1 LKEDFMLDRIE
12 YFLTLAEEKNI
23 THAAKRLYVSQ
34 QCLSAYLKELEEEYG
49 VQLFYRKP
57 QFGLTPAGE
66 TFYRAAQ
73 QMQLLNKDVK
83 SQLQNRVYDSS
94 GHLIIG
100 VHSSR
105 SASIMPYVM
114 ENFWEEFP
122 NIKVD
127 VVDGHTKLFERLLR
141 DGEIDMFIGV
151 NPAKNPKLEQTLL
164 MDEGVYITI
173 SDTILRKY
181 FYYDYPRCLERFEQ
195 GVSLE
200 EFSGVPF
207 IFTNENSNLYTV
219 LNAYLIQAGIEL
231 NICMTTNN
239 GPLRTEMTAMGYG
252 ASISAGMRLLDIAER
267 NNSLP
272 PDAKLFTFP
281 IIDIPPSKICLV
293 CRKGIYRTAYF
304 EKFASEMISCFKEN
318 FK

>member
-1 LKEDFMLDRIE
+1 MEEGVPVLDRIE

-57 QFGLTPAGE
+57 QFMLTPAGE

-83 SQLQNRVYDSS
+83 SQLQNRAYDSQ
-94 GHLIIG
+94 GQLLVG

-105 SASIMPYVM
+105 SATIMPSVM
-114 ENFWEEFP
+114 KEFWTQFP

-127 VVDGHTKLFERLLR
+127 VVDGNTKLFERLLL
-141 DGEIDMFIGV
+141 DGDIDMFIGV
-151 NPAKNPKLEQTLL
+151 NPAKNLKLEQIPLL
-164 MDEGVYITI
+164 DEGVYITI
-173 SDTILRKY
+173 SDSMVRKY
-181 FYYDYPRCLERFEQ
+181 FYYDYPGCLERFEQ

-200 EFSGVPF
+200 EFLHVPF
-207 IFTNENSNLYTV
+207 IFTNEDSNIYTV
-219 LNAYLIQAGIEL
+219 LNAYLIQLGLAL
-231 NICMTTNN
+231 NIRMTTNN
-239 GPLRTEMTAMGYG
+239 GALRTEMTAMGYG
-252 ASISAGMRLLDIAER
+252 ASISAEIRLLDIAEK
-267 NNSLP
+267 NNLLP

-281 IIDIPPSKICLV
+281 IVDIPLSRICLV
-293 CRKGIYRTAYF
+293 YRKGIYKTAYF
-304 EKFASEMISCFKEN
+304 EKFASEVVAYFKEN
-318 FK
+318 F